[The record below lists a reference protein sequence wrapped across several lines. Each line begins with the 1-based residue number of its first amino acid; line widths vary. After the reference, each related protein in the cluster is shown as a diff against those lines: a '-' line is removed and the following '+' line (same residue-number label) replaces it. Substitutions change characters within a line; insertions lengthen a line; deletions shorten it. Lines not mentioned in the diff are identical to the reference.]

1 MNFNML
7 ISKLSEKKNGQFFKM
22 SWCSDVP
29 LTAKAKKEGH
39 IVYKITTGTVRK
51 GIKYGNIA
59 SVKARRMEQMEQ
71 GIDLSAPKPELPWGQ
86 WNPNHKGLI
95 IDHTNKAG
103 KFTQYVRLYNTPN
116 HPTVEYFLDG
126 KHINRE
132 DLVKLGI
139 VLPSYWQ
146 KGRENAPTE
155 CFTVNI
161 ANIMTIY

>member
-1 MNFNML
+1 MALF
-7 ISKLSEKKNGQFFKM
+7 
-22 SWCSDVP
+22 DT
-29 LTAKAKKEGH
+29 TAFR
-39 IVYKITTGTVRK
+39 I
-51 GIKYGNIA
+51 
-59 SVKARRMEQMEQ
+59 MEQ

-103 KFTQYVRLYNTPN
+103 KFAQYVRLYNTPN

-132 DLVKLGI
+132 DLMKLGI

-161 ANIMTIY
+161 ANIMAIH